1 MGFGKWIVTVAV
13 NGVKNGSFSRE
24 WAAMQLGNH
33 YSNGKITDEDLQSY
47 DDQIAAYDA
56 EMAEQIVNDDLAEIL
71 DAEQSAGRKKTW
83 KR

>member
-1 MGFGKWIVTVAV
+1 MDFGKWIVTVAV

-33 YSNGKITDEDLQSY
+33 YSNGKITDADLQSY
-47 DDQIAAYDA
+47 DEQISAYDA

-71 DAEQSAGRKKTW
+71 DAE
-83 KR
+83 

>member
-1 MGFGKWIVTVAV
+1 MDFGKWIVTVAV

-33 YSNGKITDEDLQSY
+33 YSNGKITDADLQSY
-47 DDQIAAYDA
+47 DEKIAAYDA

-71 DAEQSAGRKKTW
+71 DAE
-83 KR
+83 

>member
-1 MGFGKWIVTVAV
+1 MDFGKWIVTVAV

-33 YSNGKITDEDLQSY
+33 YSNGKITDADLQSY
-47 DDQIAAYDA
+47 DEQIAAYGA

-71 DAEQSAGRKKTW
+71 DAE
-83 KR
+83 

>member
-1 MGFGKWIVTVAV
+1 MDFGKWIVTVAV

-33 YSNGKITDEDLQSY
+33 CSNGKITDADLQSY

-71 DAEQSAGRKKTW
+71 DAE
-83 KR
+83 

>member
-1 MGFGKWIVTVAV
+1 MDFGKWIVTVAV

-33 YSNGKITDEDLQSY
+33 YSNGKITDADLQSY

-56 EMAEQIVNDDLAEIL
+56 EMAEQIVNDDLAEIIN
-71 DAEQSAGRKKTW
+71 AE
-83 KR
+83 

>member
-1 MGFGKWIVTVAV
+1 MDFGKWIVTVAV

-33 YSNGKITDEDLQSY
+33 YSNGKITDADLQSY

-56 EMAEQIVNDDLAEIL
+56 EMAEQIVYDDLAEIIN
-71 DAEQSAGRKKTW
+71 AE
-83 KR
+83 

>member
-1 MGFGKWIVTVAV
+1 MDFGKWIVTVAV

-33 YSNGKITDEDLQSY
+33 YSNGKITNADLQSY
-47 DDQIAAYDA
+47 DEQIAAYDA

-71 DAEQSAGRKKTW
+71 DAE
-83 KR
+83 

>member
-1 MGFGKWIVTVAV
+1 MDFGKGIVTVAV

-33 YSNGKITDEDLQSY
+33 YSNGKITDADLQSY

-71 DAEQSAGRKKTW
+71 DAE
-83 KR
+83 

>member
-1 MGFGKWIVTVAV
+1 MDFGKWIVTVAV

-33 YSNGKITDEDLQSY
+33 YSNGKITDADLQSY
-47 DDQIAAYDA
+47 DEQIAAYDA

-71 DAEQSAGRKKTW
+71 DAE
-83 KR
+83 

>member
-1 MGFGKWIVTVAV
+1 MDFGKWIVTVAV

-33 YSNGKITDEDLQSY
+33 YSNGKITDADLQSY

-71 DAEQSAGRKKTW
+71 DAE
-83 KR
+83 

>member
-1 MGFGKWIVTVAV
+1 MLDFGKWIVTVAV

-33 YSNGKITDEDLQSY
+33 YSNGKITDADLQSY
-47 DDQIAAYDA
+47 DEQIAAYDA

-71 DAEQSAGRKKTW
+71 DAE
-83 KR
+83 

>member
-1 MGFGKWIVTVAV
+1 MNFGKWIVTVAV

-33 YSNGKITDEDLQSY
+33 YSNGKITDADLQSY

-71 DAEQSAGRKKTW
+71 DAE
-83 KR
+83 

>member
-1 MGFGKWIVTVAV
+1 MNFGKWIVTVAV

-33 YSNGKITDEDLQSY
+33 YSNGKITDADLQSY
-47 DDQIAAYDA
+47 DEQIAAYDA

-71 DAEQSAGRKKTW
+71 DAE
-83 KR
+83 